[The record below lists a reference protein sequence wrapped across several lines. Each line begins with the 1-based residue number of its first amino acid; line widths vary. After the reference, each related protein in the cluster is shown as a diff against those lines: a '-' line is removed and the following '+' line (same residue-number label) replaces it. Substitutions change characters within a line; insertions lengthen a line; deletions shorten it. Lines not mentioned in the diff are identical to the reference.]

1 MINLF
6 GKQFKIALFSIFF
19 VEAISLLGYF
29 YPAVNKLGFFALA
42 LAALVLSVYKLEYG
56 LWILL
61 AELFIGSKGYLFSFE
76 HNSFAI
82 SIRIALWLAI
92 MLVWSGKKIL
102 HLRQDKI
109 VFFSSQFFP
118 YFSILF
124 LFIVWGLINGLI
136 GKNLPGNIFFD
147 FNGWVYFALI
157 FPIYDVFLKEKGE
170 QISTLIQ
177 IFIASASWL
186 CLKTFA
192 LLYLFSHNIGLLE
205 VYKWIRDTGIGEITQ
220 MQGGFYRIFIQSHL
234 FVLILFF
241 LSLVLI
247 FNGLRNNAFNNKR
260 NLLILFLSFFSLT
273 TILIGFSRTFWVG
286 LVVGL
291 LGLYSYFIT
300 KKAKLKELAGFTGVL
315 LGVGVLS
322 VGLVALLVKFPY
334 PDPLGGFNTTD
345 LFSERASQFSGEAGV
360 SSRWALLPNLAEEIK
375 DAPILGKGFGST
387 VTYIS
392 SDPRILSANPSGEYT
407 TYAFE
412 WGWFDIWLKLGL
424 LGFLAYVF
432 LIFRVF
438 VSGLQPNNLVI
449 TGFAFG
455 LLVLSAVNFFS
466 PYSNHPLGIGF
477 LVVISVMIDK
487 IKTEAAPIA

>member
-1 MINLF
+1 MNLF
-6 GKQFKIALFSIFF
+6 GKQFKIALLSIFV
-19 VEAISLLGYF
+19 VEAFSLLGYF
-29 YPAVNKLGFFALA
+29 YPAINEIGFLA
-42 LAALVLSVYKLEYG
+42 LILITLILAIHKLEYG
-56 LWILL
+56 IWIVL
-61 AELFIGSKGYLFSFE
+61 AELFIGSKGYLFFFE
-76 HNSFAI
+76 HDKFTI
-82 SIRIALWLAI
+82 SIRIALWLAV
-92 MLVWSGKKIL
+92 MSVWLGKKIL
-102 HLRQDKI
+102 HFRQNKI
-109 VFFSSQFFP
+109 AFFSSQFFP
-118 YFSILF
+118 YFSVLF
-124 LFIVWGLINGLI
+124 LFIAWGLINGLI
-136 GKNLPGNIFFD
+136 NNNLSGNIFFD
-147 FNGWVYFALI
+147 FNGWAYFALI

-177 IFIASASWL
+177 IFIASALWL
-186 CLKTFA
+186 CLKTLA

-205 VYKWIRDTGIGEITQ
+205 IYKWIRDTGIGEITQ

-247 FNGLRNNAFNNKR
+247 FNSLRSNAFNNKR
-260 NLLILFLSFFSLT
+260 NLLILFSSFFSLT

-291 LGLYSYFIT
+291 LGLYSYFIIN
-300 KKAKLKELAGFTGVL
+300 KAKLKELASFTGVL

-375 DAPILGKGFGST
+375 DAPILGKGFGLT

-438 VSGLQPNNLVI
+438 VSGLQSNNLVI

-477 LVVISVMIDK
+477 LIIISVIIDNLR
-487 IKTEAAPIA
+487 TDDVASIA